1 MPSSIGLAR
10 SAAIAAASWSALLR
24 VTMTLTRQSC
34 SQAAS
39 RAPSTLTTGC
49 GLVEISSTR

>member
-1 MPSSIGLAR
+1 MPSSAGCATSI
-10 SAAIAAASWSALLR
+10 SMAAASCSALPR
-24 VTMTLTRQSC
+24 VTATLTTQSC
-34 SQAAS
+34 VQAAS